1 VDEVD
6 AEMEEVEEVEDVP
19 NENLNDLYESF

>member
-6 AEMEEVEEVEDVP
+6 AEMEEVEEVEEVP
-19 NENLNDLYESF
+19 NENLHDLFESF